1 MKNLLITCGLPYSNG
16 MLHVGHIAG
25 CYLPADIYV
34 RYQRSKSRQVLF
46 ICGSDDHG
54 VPIKLTADKENKSPA
69 EIATYYNQ
77 RQQKDFQELGISF
90 DIYGATSN
98 SEFHTQTSQD
108 FFKTLYDKGYFE
120 KKSSKQFYDSAE
132 NMFLPD
138 RYVKGT
144 CTYCNAKDQN
154 SDQCE
159 ECGKELD
166 AEHLKDPYSIISKKS
181 ASLEETYHWYLDLTR
196 FEKAVTTWLDN
207 ATTREH
213 TKKFVSGLISSG
225 LVKRSMTRDLDWGIP
240 LPIDDPDAL
249 NKVLYVWFDAPI
261 GYISNTKSIC
271 KKTHDNYEN
280 WWKSEDT
287 EIYHFIGEDNTVF
300 HCVIWIAMLS
310 AEGSFQLPKGVIVNN
325 FVNIKKRGEEA
336 DKISKSRGNAVWIN
350 EYLAEGGNPD
360 SLRYYLNS
368 IAPEKSRSVFNE
380 DDLIQKHN
388 SELGNAL
395 GNFVNRVL
403 SFYKKNFGSELAL
416 LNQSLL
422 NESDQ
427 KFLVSREELPK
438 QLAELIEN
446 FQFKS
451 AQEKLFEFIR
461 GCNLY
466 MDEKAPWKQIKED
479 RNQAQNTLLICINA
493 IYTIAITAQPFL
505 PFTAEKILEMLGSPK
520 DFSWQNA
527 VKKVSP
533 EQVLDEVKILFEKL
547 EA

>member
-1 MKNLLITCGLPYSNG
+1 MIEY
-16 MLHVGHIAG
+16 
-25 CYLPADIYV
+25 
-34 RYQRSKSRQVLF
+34 
-46 ICGSDDHG
+46 
-54 VPIKLTADKENKSPA
+54 
-69 EIATYYNQ
+69 
-77 RQQKDFQELGISF
+77 F
-90 DIYGATSN
+90 DP
-98 SEFHTQTSQD
+98 H
-108 FFKTLYDKGYFE
+108 
-120 KKSSKQFYDSAE
+120 
-132 NMFLPD
+132 
-138 RYVKGT
+138 
-144 CTYCNAKDQN
+144 
-154 SDQCE
+154 
-159 ECGKELD
+159 
-166 AEHLKDPYSIISKKS
+166 
-181 ASLEETYHWYLDLTR
+181 
-196 FEKAVTTWLDN
+196 
-207 ATTREH
+207 
-213 TKKFVSGLISSG
+213 
-225 LVKRSMTRDLDWGIP
+225 
-240 LPIDDPDAL
+240 
-249 NKVLYVWFDAPI
+249 
-261 GYISNTKSIC
+261 
-271 KKTHDNYEN
+271 EN